1 MPLLLFA
8 GVGGLSLGG
17 VLGFGVAKS
26 VNKAILIAVILG
38 VLWLAYKN
46 GVFK

>member
-17 VLGFGVAKS
+17 MLGFGVAKS
-26 VNKAILIAVILG
+26 INKAVLITVVLG
-38 VLWLAYKN
+38 LLWFAYKN

>member
-17 VLGFGVAKS
+17 MLGLGIAKS
-26 VNKAILIAVILG
+26 IHKAVLIAALLAL
-38 VLWLAYKN
+38 LWLAYKQ
-46 GVFK
+46 GVIR

>member
-17 VLGFGVAKS
+17 VLGFGIAKS
-26 VNKAILIAVILG
+26 IHKAVLIAVLLAL
-38 VLWLAYKN
+38 LWFAYKQ
-46 GVFK
+46 GVFR